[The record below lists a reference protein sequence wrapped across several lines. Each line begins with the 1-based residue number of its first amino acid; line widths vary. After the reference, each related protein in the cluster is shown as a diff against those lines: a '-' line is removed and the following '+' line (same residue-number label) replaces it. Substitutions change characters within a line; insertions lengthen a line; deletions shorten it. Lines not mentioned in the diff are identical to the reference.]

1 MAHADRDKLKRTF
14 DRDAELYDNARPDYP
29 EQIFDD
35 LFAMGGLASGA
46 AVLELGCGT
55 GQATRHIAGRG
66 CRVVCIELG
75 ANLAAVARR
84 NLEPFPRVEV
94 ITSAFESWEPRESL
108 FDMVFAASSWHWLD
122 PEVRY
127 AKAARVLKP
136 AGILAI
142 VDNGHAFPDGFD
154 PFFTEIQKCYE
165 AIGEPHLEWPPPRPE
180 DEPDRREEIERT
192 CLFKVVGIKGCVWP
206 VDYGADTLHRR
217 AEYLFGAYRVGAIE
231 ARKTIRRRPPPD
243 CATPRR
249 ANPQALSQYPARL
262 PPHIVTVCG
271 AGYASS
277 KTLWRKLAW
286 VA

>member
-1 MAHADRDKLKRTF
+1 MADADRDKLKTTF
-14 DRDAELYDNARPDYP
+14 NQDAELYDNARPDYP

-75 ANLAAVARR
+75 ASLAAVARR

-94 ITSAFESWEPRESL
+94 ITSAFESWEPRASV
-108 FDMVFAASSWHWLD
+108 FDMVFASSSWHWLD

-165 AIGEPHLEWPPPRPE
+165 AIGEPHLEWPPRPE

-192 CLFKVVGIKGCVWP
+192 GLFKVVGVKRCVWP
-206 VDYGADTLHRR
+206 VDYSADTYIDVLNTYSGHIAWEQSKRDKLYADVRRLIAQRPEGRIRKHYLSILHVCRR
-217 AEYLFGAYRVGAIE
+217 I
-231 ARKTIRRRPPPD
+231 
-243 CATPRR
+243 
-249 ANPQALSQYPARL
+249 S
-262 PPHIVTVCG
+262 
-271 AGYASS
+271 
-277 KTLWRKLAW
+277 
-286 VA
+286 